1 MPSLTL
7 LTSLPASSLV
17 ADAMPRWCAVILA
30 RMRTWGHSCCRLVR
44 FLAPLLSKQEQ
55 QINWVLDKWTP
66 RRGCPR
72 WGSWSWQW
80 WQCAHV
86 QGGADNPQ
94 APFVWLHVESADN
107 FKDPETARILTQ
119 QLYQFLEEEL
129 GFKKVQFLFT
139 KSKLIYVSVFLLWNI
154 QLSGLGRY
162 QFCQDDPNPCWYQR
176 PNFERTFRKMKK
188 IG

>member
-1 MPSLTL
+1 
-7 LTSLPASSLV
+7 
-17 ADAMPRWCAVILA
+17 MPRWCVVMTVD
-30 RMRTWGHSCCRLVR
+30 MR
-44 FLAPLLSKQEQ
+44 PLLLQTGEVPGTAAEQAGAADQLGAGHRQEDGQ
-55 QINWVLDKWTP
+55 GGDHDH
-66 RRGCPR
+66 G
-72 WGSWSWQW
+72 QW
-80 WQCAHV
+80 WECAHV

-154 QLSGLGRY
+154 QLSGLGSY